1 MRRADTGA
9 LRASAISWAFWLTLA
24 LLPRTVRIASLK
36 LFCLPCL
43 PTAPPL
49 FGVHPFMPCEP
60 LRACQRSWLCRWGGS
75 PSGCGMGDAGFGS
88 MGSCVVCSVSSDRSG
103 NLKVAG
109 DGDVEARRSIC
120 DVDMAV
126 EALRMRVSSGKVD
139 YNQLI
144 HREEVQLNKV
154 LSQPF
159 DTSFI
164 KATITS
170 LGWTHWQA
178 V

>member
-1 MRRADTGA
+1 
-9 LRASAISWAFWLTLA
+9 
-24 LLPRTVRIASLK
+24 
-36 LFCLPCL
+36 
-43 PTAPPL
+43 
-49 FGVHPFMPCEP
+49 
-60 LRACQRSWLCRWGGS
+60 
-75 PSGCGMGDAGFGS
+75 MGDAGLDS

-109 DGDVEARRSIC
+109 DGDVEVRRSNC

-126 EALRMRVSSGKVD
+126 EALRVRVSSEKSTTINPWRGGSV
-139 YNQLI
+139 
-144 HREEVQLNKV
+144 KV

-164 KATITS
+164 RAIITS
-170 LGWTHWQA
+170 LGWTGWQA

>member
-9 LRASAISWAFWLTLA
+9 LRASAISCAFWLTLA

-49 FGVHPFMPCEP
+49 GVQPFMPCEP
-60 LRACQRSWLCRWGGS
+60 RRACQRSWLCRWFGS
-75 PSGCGMGDAGFGS
+75 PSGCGMGDAGLDS

-109 DGDVEARRSIC
+109 DGDVEARRSNC

-126 EALRMRVSSGKVD
+126 EALRMRVSSEKSTTINPWRRGSGRV
-139 YNQLI
+139 
-144 HREEVQLNKV
+144 H
-154 LSQPF
+154 SQTF

-164 KATITS
+164 RAIITS
-170 LGWTHWQA
+170 LGWTHWQG